1 MSFKNPMN
9 KKIVEIPLIQIKP
22 SKNTSRN
29 DYGREK
35 LNELAVSI
43 EKNGVIQPLTVR
55 KLSNFEYELIAGERR
70 LRAAAICG
78 LATVPC
84 IIVSCS
90 DTEAS
95 IFSLNENLQRSEL
108 NFFEE
113 AEIINNII
121 SQCHITRQELAS
133 HIGQKPSVV
142 ANKLRVLDLGRDER
156 NIILKANLT
165 ERHAKAILKISDK
178 TERRIVLSEIVENNM
193 NVTQSEEYIN
203 GVLNEIKSNRKHFQ
217 YKKAVIKDIRIFENT
232 IENAVETMRES
243 GISAVKIQTENDNF
257 IEYIIQIP
265 KSPTPTNHDSG
276 LIA

>member
-55 KLSNFEYELIAGERR
+55 KLSNSEYELIAGERR